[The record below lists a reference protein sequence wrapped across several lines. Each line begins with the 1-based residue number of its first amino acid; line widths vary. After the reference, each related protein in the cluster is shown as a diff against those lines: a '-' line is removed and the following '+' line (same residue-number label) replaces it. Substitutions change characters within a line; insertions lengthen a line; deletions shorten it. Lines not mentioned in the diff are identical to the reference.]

1 MTSTSATASS
11 TVKNRRTRT
20 TISIYGILD
29 QMENIDLP
37 RFIMM
42 IPTEHSPDRE
52 VDNCSCTINSS
63 GEAYWSYFATV
74 TSYSYG
80 INSPDTNADRAFL
93 VFPFGLVDV
102 GNYGSDDVTDSYGY
116 IINLRT
122 RDGMELGAVTLMV
135 VSALVVVLIFPTGIF
150 LSI

>member
-1 MTSTSATASS
+1 
-11 TVKNRRTRT
+11 
-20 TISIYGILD
+20 
-29 QMENIDLP
+29 MENIDLP

-42 IPTEHSPDRE
+42 IPTASPDRE

-80 INSPDTNADRAFL
+80 HTISPDTNDDRAFL

-102 GNYGSDDVTDSYGY
+102 GNYESDDVTDSYGRESPHMHY
-116 IINLRT
+116 DFNIWNIGPLNSYKNG
-122 RDGMELGAVTLMV
+122 D
-135 VSALVVVLIFPTGIF
+135 
-150 LSI
+150 